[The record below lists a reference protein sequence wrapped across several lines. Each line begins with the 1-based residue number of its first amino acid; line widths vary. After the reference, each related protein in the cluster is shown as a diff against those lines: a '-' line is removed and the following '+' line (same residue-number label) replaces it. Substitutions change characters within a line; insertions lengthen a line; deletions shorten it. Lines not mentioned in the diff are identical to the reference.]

1 MARRQSVR
9 LGLDRSGPN
18 VTVLRMP
25 ATYSPKKVSVCLV
38 AVPEVAAWVLHGF
51 YEVLTYVGPGWGYLT
66 GWPMTPGRMTPHIV
80 AESRAIIRNG
90 TGISITPDLTFEE
103 AKRANIVVVCDLG
116 ISFDEETRGRWPA
129 AAAWL
134 RAQHAQ
140 GAIICSAC
148 TGSLMLAEA
157 GLLDGEEATCHWA
170 ATETMR
176 SRYPKVRLRPERVLV
191 ASGVGH
197 RIVTAGATA
206 SWTDLALYL
215 VARFCGEDEA
225 RRAAKLFL
233 FGDRSAGQLPF
244 AARVRPRQ
252 HDDAAIAAAQSW
264 IADHYA
270 EPNPVAGMT
279 VASGLASRTF
289 KRRFEAATGYA
300 PLAYALSLRIEEAK
314 QMLET
319 TDEPIEAVAGE
330 VGYVEAAAFRR
341 VFKRATGIS
350 PHEYRKRFRW
360 ISPAIRSEPP
370 VGLALLPAGGH

>member
-1 MARRQSVR
+1 
-9 LGLDRSGPN
+9 
-18 VTVLRMP
+18 
-25 ATYSPKKVSVCLV
+25 
-38 AVPEVAAWVLHGF
+38 
-51 YEVLTYVGPGWGYLT
+51 
-66 GWPMTPGRMTPHIV
+66 
-80 AESRAIIRNG
+80 
-90 TGISITPDLTFEE
+90 
-103 AKRANIVVVCDLG
+103 
-116 ISFDEETRGRWPA
+116 
-129 AAAWL
+129 
-134 RAQHAQ
+134 
-140 GAIICSAC
+140 
-148 TGSLMLAEA
+148 MLAEA

-176 SRYPKVRLRPERVLV
+176 SRYPEVRLRPERVLV
-191 ASGVGH
+191 ASGPGH

-252 HDDAAIAAAQSW
+252 HDDAAIAAAQGW
-264 IADHYA
+264 IAEHYGEA
-270 EPNPVAGMT
+270 NPVAGMT
-279 VASGLASRTF
+279 AASGLAPRTF

-319 TDEPIEAVAGE
+319 TDAPIEAVAGE
-330 VGYVEAAAFRR
+330 VGYTEAAAFRR

-360 ISPAIRSEPP
+360 ISPAARSEPP
-370 VGLALLPAGGH
+370 AGRMLRPAIGR